1 MKPLV
6 IAIDGPAASGKTTL
20 ADLLAAELNY
30 LYLDTGIMYRAV
42 TLAALTQKLDLD
54 DEKRITQLAETVK
67 INVKPPTR
75 CDGRKYD
82 VELDGEDVTWL
93 IRTAEVDANVSKVS
107 AYPGVRNAMTEQQRA
122 IAKAGRIILAGRDIG
137 TVVLPNADLKI
148 YLDASA
154 KARAERRWLELRQR
168 GIDADLDEIYQ
179 GMIARDNYDSM
190 RAIAP
195 LKPADDAIIIDTD
208 NKSVEQVFQEIMK
221 LIEVSE

>member
-1 MKPLV
+1 MKPQV

-20 ADLLAAELNY
+20 ADLLAAELHY

-42 TLAALTQKLDLD
+42 TLAALSQKLDLD
-54 DEKRITQLAETVK
+54 NEQWITQLAETVK

-107 AYPGVRNAMTEQQRA
+107 AYPGVRTAMTEQQRT

-137 TVVLPNADLKI
+137 TVVLPDADLKI

-154 KARAERRWLELRQR
+154 KARAERRWLELKQR

>member
-42 TLAALTQKLDLD
+42 TLAALSQKLDLD
-54 DEKRITQLAETVK
+54 NEQRITQLAETVK

-107 AYPGVRNAMTEQQRA
+107 ANPGVRNAMTEQQRA

-137 TVVLPNADLKI
+137 TVVLPDADLKI

-208 NKSVEQVFQEIMK
+208 NKSVEQVFHEIMK